1 MSRLPESRTLKLVS
15 CLLLLALA
23 VPVASIADECSAEA
37 EARLEHSNRDG
48 DITHLQFKVDV
59 STQADCGKILWDLVI
74 EEQLPNGQTKKIR
87 KPFVITLH
95 NGSVQSS
102 VRHEMPGSHSLVSY
116 EAKIVSCGPCEDV

>member
-37 EARLEHSNRDG
+37 EARLEHSDRDG

-116 EAKIVSCGPCEDV
+116 EAKIVSCGSCEDV

>member
-1 MSRLPESRTLKLVS
+1 MSRLPESRNLKLVS
-15 CLLLLALA
+15 CLLLLALV
-23 VPVASIADECSAEA
+23 VPFASIADDCSAEA
-37 EARLEHSNRDG
+37 NARLEHTNRDG
-48 DITHLQFKVDV
+48 DVTHLQFKVDV

-95 NGSVQSS
+95 SGSVQSS
-102 VRHEMPGSHSLVSY
+102 VRHEMPGSHSMVSY